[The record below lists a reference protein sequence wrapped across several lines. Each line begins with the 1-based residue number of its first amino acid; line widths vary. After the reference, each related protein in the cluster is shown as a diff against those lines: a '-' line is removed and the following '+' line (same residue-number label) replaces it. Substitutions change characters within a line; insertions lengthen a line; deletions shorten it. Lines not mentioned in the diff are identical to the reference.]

1 MQNKNAGYLA
11 AVSMSL
17 IVGFSFYFSKI
28 ALSFASPLEVLAHRF
43 TAAAVFS
50 AALLLLKVLPLKITR
65 EDFLKFLPFSIF
77 YPILFFLLQ
86 IIGLTS
92 VQSSLASIIQATTPL
107 FTMVLA
113 ALLLKEKVDQKK
125 IFFLLLSLSGI
136 LYISFHKGISF
147 EASSVLGYAFL
158 LFSSFSSAAN
168 FILVR
173 KYARSLGYLKITVM
187 AIFAGFIFFNGALFI
202 RMGLRASMDSYK
214 MAFGTYRYLF
224 PILFLGIPSTL
235 FSSML
240 TNFSLTRIE
249 ASTMSV
255 FHHLGTFVSIFAGV
269 VLLKETL
276 FFYEIIGSLLILLG
290 VLGITVSGRK

>member
-28 ALSFASPLEVLAHRF
+28 SLSFASPLEVLAHRF

-50 AALLLLKVLPLKITR
+50 ATLLLLKVLPMKITR

-92 VQSSLASIIQATTPL
+92 VQSSLASIIQATTPF
-107 FTMVLA
+107 FTMILA
-113 ALLLKEKVDQKK
+113 ALILKEKVDQKK

-136 LYISFHKGISF
+136 LYISIHKGVSF
-147 EASSVLGYAFL
+147 QGSSVLGYAFL

-173 KYARSLGYLKITVM
+173 KYARSLGHLKITVM
-187 AIFAGFIFFNGALFI
+187 AVFAGFIFFNGTLFI
-202 RMGLRASMDSYK
+202 RMGLRASMDSYR

-240 TNFSLTRIE
+240 TNFSLTKLE

-290 VLGITVSGRK
+290 VLGITFSGRK